1 VTKPNGKRIGL
12 FGGTFDPVHLGH
24 LLAAQEA
31 YEQLDLS
38 RVILMPAH
46 TRPHKD
52 RVVTTSAADRLA
64 MLRLAAADDACFEVS
79 DLEVRRGGSSYT
91 IDTVAAL
98 RAEVDAEIVLLVGS
112 DSVPEL
118 PTWHRVGDLVDLCT
132 LVVMA
137 RPGFSVDQL
146 DGLRGALSAEQV
158 ERIAANLLPIPL
170 IEISSTSV
178 RERLAAGRS
187 IRYLVPRAVEDYI
200 TSTGLYR
207 D

>member
-1 VTKPNGKRIGL
+1 MATPNDTRIGL

-38 RVILMPAH
+38 RVMLMPAH

-64 MLRLAAADDACFEVS
+64 MLRLAAADDARFEVS

-98 RAEVDAEIVLLVGS
+98 RAEVDAEIILLVGS

-118 PTWHRVGDLVDLCT
+118 PTWHRVGKLMDLCT

-137 RPGFSVDQL
+137 RPGFSVEQL
-146 DGLRGALSAEQV
+146 DRLRGALSAEQV
-158 ERIAANLLPIPL
+158 ERIAGDLLAIPL

-200 TSTGLYR
+200 AATGLYR